1 LGSGVDE
8 STNEVSHSES
18 EALISELRSHND
30 TLREQL
36 ASERAQ
42 LASEREANRHVID
55 ALIRRIAELEAPQN
69 REPSVQSVGTP
80 DSASRDRKP
89 PDQVETN
96 SEGPPRPGGDP
107 VMPRSTILASLV
119 PLPKEYLRN
128 PRDGRVQNTAMAREI
143 AEEEGARSGAGGIQF
158 MESPGVAGSY
168 VLEIILTA
176 LATLPEFSD
185 SLVPT
190 VPSLGVVGEYLTL
203 RLVVAVAFGVLVGA
217 KEAHEPSWRRIHIVG
232 VATGALTF
240 LVAVW
245 SVVFGDQ
252 YVPALGHYLAA
263 QAPPSPE
270 LYDYLPR
277 LLVKYLLGTW
287 LMFISG
293 ALLGKA
299 LQYKAEQDRWGTP
312 NVSYALGQRTEASG
326 GWSARATA
334 IVGLIGV
341 LGAALLQSAGQVL
354 SAILGGE

>member
-1 LGSGVDE
+1 VGETRRDAILKAARIVGGSIRAIRRRIKRGSSAHTRVESGPVYVFLGSGVDE

-89 PDQVETN
+89 PDQVEKN

-143 AEEEGARSGAGGIQF
+143 AEEEGARSGAASNSWSHQ
-158 MESPGVAGSY
+158 ESQ
-168 VLEIILTA
+168 E
-176 LATLPEFSD
+176 AT
-185 SLVPT
+185 
-190 VPSLGVVGEYLTL
+190 
-203 RLVVAVAFGVLVGA
+203 
-217 KEAHEPSWRRIHIVG
+217 SW
-232 VATGALTF
+232 
-240 LVAVW
+240 
-245 SVVFGDQ
+245 
-252 YVPALGHYLAA
+252 
-263 QAPPSPE
+263 
-270 LYDYLPR
+270 
-277 LLVKYLLGTW
+277 
-287 LMFISG
+287 
-293 ALLGKA
+293 
-299 LQYKAEQDRWGTP
+299 
-312 NVSYALGQRTEASG
+312 
-326 GWSARATA
+326 
-334 IVGLIGV
+334 GL
-341 LGAALLQSAGQVL
+341 S
-354 SAILGGE
+354 